1 MLNGDDPGRPG
12 KEQVL
17 GIPWW
22 HPACGAHYVGA
33 LGQSPWCS
41 AKITGSWTKTK
52 KCSFMPEQTQH
63 LGHTASQSRV
73 FVGLRKI
80 AALSVSQISRFE
92 FPRSFL
98 GLASYYQQFVS
109 EHSRIAGPLYVLTR
123 KDAPFVWTD
132 VIKKAF
138 ETVKELLTEASTLV
152 FPDFSKWKDF
162 HSLTDASGEGLGAVL
177 AQKQEHGLEKL
188 IAFASQAVQQHEC
201 NYGVTEME
209 ALGVVWAMK

>member
-1 MLNGDDPGRPG
+1 M
-12 KEQVL
+12 Q
-17 GIPWW
+17 
-22 HPACGAHYVGA
+22 Y
-33 LGQSPWCS
+33 
-41 AKITGSWTKTK
+41 
-52 KCSFMPEQTQH
+52 
-63 LGHTASQSRV
+63 LGHTASRSRV

-80 AALSVSQISRFE
+80 AAVSVSQTSRFE

-98 GLASYYQQFVS
+98 GLALYYRQFVS
-109 EHSRIAGPLYVLTR
+109 ERSRIAGPLYVLTR

-152 FPDFSKWKDF
+152 FSDFSKWKEF

-209 ALGVVWAMK
+209 GLRSCLGNEVVSLPVWLQMQCSLTMRSYVCYRILLNGKMGTIPAGTRVADSVLSR